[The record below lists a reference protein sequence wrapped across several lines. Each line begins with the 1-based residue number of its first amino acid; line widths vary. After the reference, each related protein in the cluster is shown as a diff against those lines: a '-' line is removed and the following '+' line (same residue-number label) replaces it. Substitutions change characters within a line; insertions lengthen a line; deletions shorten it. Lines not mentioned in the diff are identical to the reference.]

1 MRNKLLNLLRVL
13 KNQIVYLNNKYVS
26 RSLTYNFKMI
36 FLSRITINSATQ
48 LMSLFL
54 PIFLFQFFGL
64 KIYWVLIYYLINDF
78 LFLSLMAKG
87 CSYFINKYGINKSLQ
102 ISIIFG
108 SLHYASLFLIDYFLL
123 ANISIFSIANIWW
136 LLPTIFLSTL
146 FRLSHWIPYHTCIS
160 KLTEQNIRR
169 SQFSLL
175 EATILST
182 GVIMPIIAGIILK
195 YFSFSWLFIVA
206 LVIYLLSLIFFSK
219 LPKVRE
225 KFTWTYKE
233 TWQKAFSKK
242 MRFNLLAYI
251 GEGAESGIKIII
263 WPIFIWIILDGSYF
277 QVGYISA
284 VVIFISIIIQ
294 MILGN
299 VLDNSKHK
307 NAWLSYSSILLA
319 IAWILKA
326 SIINI
331 WQIFIYSTLYNT
343 IRIFTRTSL
352 LPTHY
357 DIASD
362 QGEYGDEYNLIREK
376 GFMIGRVVAHSLSLV
391 IILYYPLNYIFYL
404 AALFSILFIF
414 LRRGILI
421 N

>member
-1 MRNKLLNLLRVL
+1 MHWLRIL
-13 KNQIVYLNNKYVS
+13 KNQLVYLNNKYILK
-26 RSLTYNFKMI
+26 SLTYSFRMI
-36 FLSRITINSATQ
+36 FLSRITINSGAQ

-54 PIFLFQFFGL
+54 PIFLYQYFGL
-64 KIYWVLIYYLINDF
+64 KIYWVLIFYLVNEF
-78 LFLSLMAKG
+78 LYLSLMAAG

-108 SLHYASLFLIDYFLL
+108 SLYYVSFFLIDYFLL
-123 ANISIFSIANIWW
+123 PNISIFSFSNIWW
-136 LLPTIFLSTL
+136 LIPVIFFSTL

-160 KLTEQNIRR
+160 TLTEQNIRR

-175 EATILST
+175 EASILST
-182 GVIMPIIAGIILK
+182 GAIMPFIAGMILN
-195 YFSFSWLFIVA
+195 YFSFSLLFITA
-206 LVIYLLSLIFFSK
+206 LLIYLLSLIFFSK
-219 LPKVRE
+219 LPRVDV

-233 TWQKAFSKK
+233 TWQKLFSKR

-251 GEGAESGIKIII
+251 GEGAESGIKLII
-263 WPIFIWIILDGSYF
+263 WPIFIWLILDGSYL

-284 VVIFISIIIQ
+284 VIVLVTIVIQI
-294 MILGN
+294 ILGS
-299 VLDNSKHK
+299 VLDNSKNK
-307 NAWLSYSSILLA
+307 KSWLNYSSVLLA
-319 IAWILKA
+319 LAWVLKA

-331 WQIFIYSTLYNT
+331 WQIFIFSTFYN
-343 IRIFTRTSL
+343 IVNIFTKTSL

-357 DIASD
+357 DIVSD
-362 QGEYGDEYNLIREK
+362 QGEYGDEYNLIRDK
-376 GFMIGRVVAHSLSLV
+376 GLVIGRVLAYSLSLLIV
-391 IILYYPLNYIFYL
+391 AFLPINYIFYL